1 MRPLWKRWPTVLA
14 TLFFILNVDFVVM
27 PVLAWLGVRGWTLF
41 WAAACCATAEPV
53 YWNWYAKWV
62 VLNVTRSERARHLA
76 REFREQGLAG
86 QFRAMWQTVREFL
99 EDKFDWFVENA
110 RIHANG
116 GQANEQLREAA
127 IALIRGTHR
136 LMMYPMMLVL
146 GCTPGGWPVA
156 IFLRRIFPVPGGFVV
171 FLATNAVK
179 TYALGLVY
187 LWLPWWGKILTVLGA
202 ILFLFFSTRKVVRK
216 VNTLHQ
222 SARKG
227 LP

>member
-14 TLFFILNVDFVVM
+14 TLFFILNVDFVVL
-27 PVLAWLGVRGWTLF
+27 PV
-41 WAAACCATAEPV
+41 
-53 YWNWYAKWV
+53 
-62 VLNVTRSERARHLA
+62 
-76 REFREQGLAG
+76 LAG

-146 GCTPGGWPVA
+146 GGTPGGWDRESGVE
-156 IFLRRIFPVPGGFVV
+156 
-171 FLATNAVK
+171 
-179 TYALGLVY
+179 
-187 LWLPWWGKILTVLGA
+187 
-202 ILFLFFSTRKVVRK
+202 
-216 VNTLHQ
+216 
-222 SARKG
+222 
-227 LP
+227 